1 MGQQR
6 QISSNEK
13 GGGRAGGKNAA
24 EESASSEKK
33 EEGGKSSSPSS
44 AAAAAA
50 GEDAAWISLDEH
62 DRRREY
68 KRAKKVLDAMRTAA
82 VEDAYRRAAE
92 VIFDADV
99 LLVITGAGFS
109 ADSGLATYID
119 VADVDAYRDRGWRYR
134 DLCVPPTF
142 EDFSRFIIDGGGS
155 GASIAPPNSTGGQG
169 RPKLSPIGNIK
180 EMGDTECNDESD
192 GANGGEN
199 KNDDEPYPDI
209 HHPQYFYGFWN
220 QCCNDYRKVN
230 PHEGY
235 DIIARWGKD
244 KNFNSDRDAVIKG
257 NLMAND
263 CKGIESNVAREIRAI
278 TRVLEVDDSDGSVTT
293 RKNLTE
299 EPYYVSPTE
308 RAGAF
313 FIFTSNVDAHCY
325 DVFHSHE
332 IRECHGNV
340 ELWQCHNFACG
351 TNATL
356 DDGGLLDG
364 MDCTPAASAAA
375 GRGVVGGS
383 GGDKQKWERRLWRL
397 PLRHEFLV
405 DCTTMSA
412 PYSKS
417 LGTTME
423 TSTVAEAEASSSS
436 LPSWKRRKTSPRG
449 ECRTSNTKPPSETSA
464 GSHDRNDVN
473 PDVDTAA
480 ALNGIMED
488 ALRNHLEMNVNSNGH
503 VGSSRR
509 GSSRNR
515 RGSRSGARGG
525 GGKRWGGCHVVP
537 LSSLQ
542 SVYEGEFDSVSIL
555 AMDKKSRTSMA
566 VSSLAGMAPDTATLI
581 GTLDDAADAS
591 GGGDARR
598 RADHTPGIVA
608 TRGHVGQ
615 VHGKKRLFPLRHMN
629 PPPTDITNEIG
640 DATTQDY
647 FLPISDDENWPIC
660 PRCHEAARPA
670 VLMFDDLNWV
680 HNSKQARRWQRWC
693 ESLLILSKRRYR
705 EAGYGDIES
714 DSSSAL
720 SVSNMSENGWEDV
733 SEAEGSEP
741 SVENKANQTPMA
753 GNDPRRESDTDPVDS
768 GKERC
773 GPGGQ
778 EGPRAASTS
787 TSTEPSQQR
796 SAPSPHTP
804 QSSSNEPSSRLKV
817 AILEIGCGYNVPT
830 CRRTAE
836 ILLLKLSMRGA
847 DASLIRINLSHP
859 EPDDDDIEDSVISIM
874 EKGFVAL
881 KLIDARYRELVEL
894 NSSSQIS
901 NDEKSDA
908 NDVRNFHDSSTA
920 KDIPLRGLSRGEV

>member
-1 MGQQR
+1 MSQNNDGTAR
-6 QISSNEK
+6 PTEAPSRS
-13 GGGRAGGKNAA
+13 
-24 EESASSEKK
+24 SASST
-33 EEGGKSSSPSS
+33 STQWPSAPSSPDAQVQNVTRLQEILDRALHDPFSS
-44 AAAAAA
+44 FP
-50 GEDAAWISLDEH
+50 D
-62 DRRREY
+62 
-68 KRAKKVLDAMRTAA
+68 TAA
-82 VEDAYRRAAE
+82 PLKFDVEDACRRAAE

-263 CKGIESNVAREIRAI
+263 CKGIESNVAREIRTI
-278 TRVLEVDDSDGSVTT
+278 TRLLEVDDSDGSVTT

-308 RAGAF
+308 RPGAF

-405 DCTTMSA
+405 DCKTMSA

-436 LPSWKRRKTSPRG
+436 LPSRKRRKTSPRG

-488 ALRNHLEMNVNSNGH
+488 ALRNHLEMNVNSN
-503 VGSSRR
+503 
-509 GSSRNR
+509 
-515 RGSRSGARGG
+515 
-525 GGKRWGGCHVVP
+525 
-537 LSSLQ
+537 
-542 SVYEGEFDSVSIL
+542 
-555 AMDKKSRTSMA
+555 
-566 VSSLAGMAPDTATLI
+566 
-581 GTLDDAADAS
+581 
-591 GGGDARR
+591 
-598 RADHTPGIVA
+598 
-608 TRGHVGQ
+608 GHVGQ

-705 EAGYGDIES
+705 EADGDIES

-741 SVENKANQTPMA
+741 SVENKANQTPME
-753 GNDPRRESDTDPVDS
+753 GNDPRREGDTDPVDS

-778 EGPRAASTS
+778 EGRRAASTS
-787 TSTEPSQQR
+787 TSTDPSQQR

-908 NDVRNFHDSSTA
+908 NDARNFHDSSTA